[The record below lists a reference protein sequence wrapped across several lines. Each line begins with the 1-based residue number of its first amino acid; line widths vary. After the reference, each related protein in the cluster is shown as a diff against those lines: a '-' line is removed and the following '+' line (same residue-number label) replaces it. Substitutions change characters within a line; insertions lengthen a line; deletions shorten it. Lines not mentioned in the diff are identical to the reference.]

1 MNSASALTGSNEF
14 EGKTLMDSAKKE
26 GSSSLAQKGRSML

>member
-1 MNSASALTGSNEF
+1 MNLASALTGSNEI

-26 GSSSLAQKGRSML
+26 GSFIIGKEG